1 MTFKELREQ
10 SGMGLKQFSDYFGV
24 PYRTVQNWNAGS
36 NDCPEYLMNLFI
48 YKLRSEGK
56 LTGEPGMK
64 FEYEREKAI
73 RIKVLLGGNIEKY
86 ATAFLAIYNN
96 VKNDNQLLKV
106 YNDYD
111 DGVYVV
117 CETKVRD
124 AAVKFLEQFGEIV
137 RIETVEIVRV
147 GAYGYEHPDDFD
159 LEFLEIE
166 E

>member
-1 MTFKELREQ
+1 MTFRDLREQ
-10 SGMGLKQFSDYFGV
+10 SGMGLKQFSDHFGV
-24 PYRTVQNWNAGS
+24 PYRTVQNWNAGA

-64 FEYEREKAI
+64 FDYEREKAV
-73 RIKVLLGGNIEKY
+73 RIKVILTGNIEKY
-86 ATAFLAIYNN
+86 ATSFLAIYNN
-96 VKNDNQLLKV
+96 AKNDKQLLKV

-117 CETKVRD
+117 CETSVRD

-137 RIETVEIVRV
+137 RIETVEVVRTH
-147 GAYGYEHPDDFD
+147 ASGYEYSDDFD
-159 LEFLEIE
+159 LEFLAIE